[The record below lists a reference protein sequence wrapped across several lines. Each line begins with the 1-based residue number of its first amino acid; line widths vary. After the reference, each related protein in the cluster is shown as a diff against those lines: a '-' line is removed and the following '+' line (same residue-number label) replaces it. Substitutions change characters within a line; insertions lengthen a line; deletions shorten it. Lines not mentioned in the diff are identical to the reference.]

1 MIEMDEGYFTIDASE
16 QAHKTQKSGRGSKT
30 KSNVMIMAESTVLED
45 IKTGKQVK
53 RCRYFKA
60 KVVTNHKADQT
71 DNTLQSAIDND
82 RIILFTD
89 QSTSYVNI
97 ADYVEVQYE

>member
-1 MIEMDEGYFTIDASE
+1 
-16 QAHKTQKSGRGSKT
+16 
-30 KSNVMIMAESTVLED
+30 MIMAESTVLED

-71 DNTLQSAIDND
+71 DNTLQSASDND
-82 RIILFTD
+82 QIILFTD
-89 QSTSYVNI
+89 QSTSCVNVT
-97 ADYVEVQYE
+97 DYVELHISVKSNEQTTKETLKWEHIAIVMPSETS